1 MITTRT
7 YLKGCDWCNAK
18 GVILNSNPAFCG
30 NTSFTEICPV
40 CNGAKTVVVTEV
52 AEMPTGEEIA
62 NSNPYPESVFIP
74 ISDET
79 LKEVADYLK
88 RGGYSPDA
96 LFGHWG
102 RIVWNNCCEWFRN
115 RMSKPNN
122 CTGGEG

>member
-1 MITTRT
+1 M
-7 YLKGCDWCNAK
+7 KEQ
-18 GVILNSNPAFCG
+18 ILNILIKYEAHPFSQNEDCA
-30 NTSFTEICPV
+30 NEIIALFTEV
-40 CNGAKTVVVTEV
+40 
-52 AEMPTGEEIA
+52 MPTEEEIG

-102 RIVWNNCCEWFRN
+102 RSVWNNCCEWFRN
-115 RMSKPNN
+115 RMR
-122 CTGGEG
+122 GGEK